1 MRSRCFRSSEEA
13 EAIDSTGL
21 CLSTA
26 FPALD
31 IPERLAS
38 AIEMIN
44 ARYGITLTGDDGG
57 RDRHFHDHGPRPI
70 IARSAT
76 PTVAP

>member
-1 MRSRCFRSSEEA
+1 
-13 EAIDSTGL
+13 
-21 CLSTA
+21 
-26 FPALD
+26 
-31 IPERLAS
+31 
-38 AIEMIN
+38 MIN

-57 RDRHFHDHGPRPI
+57 RDRHFHGHGPRPI